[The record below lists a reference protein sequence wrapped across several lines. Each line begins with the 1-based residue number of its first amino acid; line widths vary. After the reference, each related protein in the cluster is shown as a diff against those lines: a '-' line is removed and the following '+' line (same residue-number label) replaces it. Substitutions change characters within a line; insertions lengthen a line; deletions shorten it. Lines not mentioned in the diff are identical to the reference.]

1 MNPLVSPVANELSDC
16 AVVSEPDGAPIYL
29 AALDNRRFVAA
40 LFGVWALMLQTIIPV
55 VGANASEWFENGDL
69 IWASI
74 CTSTPIFSDD
84 EDSALIAGGGFC
96 VMATPCC
103 SNAGASKRR
112 KVA

>member
-1 MNPLVSPVANELSDC
+1 MTQINILD
-16 AVVSEPDGAPIYL
+16 VSEFEALPEGGNEPIHL
-29 AALDNRRFVAA
+29 ESVDNRRFVAA
-40 LFGVWALMLQTIIPV
+40 LLGVWALLMQTFIPV

-84 EDSALIAGGGFC
+84 ENGAILAKGGFC

-103 SNAGASKRR
+103 SNAGSSNRR
-112 KVA
+112 KTA